1 MIYSCGALPRFQC
14 AQMAERL
21 VRLVIRGSRLLSALW
36 GSARDAEKRHRSHL
50 RGAAGFGSREAAFL
64 IFLTSSRAWKK
75 SLPADCIPVFPKKA
89 AAPGRSRSSLSCEQP
104 RDAPSPFPPPQ
115 LCFFRLF
122 PNKKQHHSCFP
133 TSKELLSFRI
143 SSFNFAAGSGRCR
156 CDGSTSLGSTLFGN
170 FIPSSLPHSISLFP
184 MAGVGAAGLYLI
196 VNKVIA
202 APSQSKRVGIGLWI
216 QHMGDGGACQGGKQ
230 HLILQGWPQHQSKAP
245 TTPQSWFVRC

>member
-1 MIYSCGALPRFQC
+1 MRSSPEISICPNGREACQARYPGIEA
-14 AQMAERL
+14 A
-21 VRLVIRGSRLLSALW
+21 LSALRERSGCW
-36 GSARDAEKRHRSHL
+36 KAAPLSSPGSCWIWEQRSRFPHFPHFQPSLEKKPSSWL
-50 RGAAGFGSREAAFL
+50 YSR
-64 IFLTSSRAWKK
+64 
-75 SLPADCIPVFPKKA
+75 FPQKA
-89 AAPGRSRSSLSCEQP
+89 AAPGRSRSSLSSEQP

-245 TTPQSWFVRC
+245 RTPQSWFVRC